1 MKKVDMV
8 IEKVKK
14 IIKENVYISRKKLMN
29 VS

>member
-8 IEKVKK
+8 IQKVKI